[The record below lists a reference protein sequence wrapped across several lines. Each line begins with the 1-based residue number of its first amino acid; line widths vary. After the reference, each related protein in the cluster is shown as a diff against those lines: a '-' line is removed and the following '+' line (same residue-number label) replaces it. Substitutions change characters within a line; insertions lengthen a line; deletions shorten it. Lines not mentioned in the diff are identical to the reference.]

1 MKSEINILH
10 LEDNIY
16 DAELIEYILSS
27 NNLNPVIKRVD
38 KKDEF
43 INSIEH
49 GTYDLIISDNT
60 LNNFTG
66 LEALEL
72 INERNIETPFIFV
85 SGTIGEEIAIESLT
99 HGATDYVLK
108 HRIERLIPAVNRA
121 LKEFEDKSKLK
132 WTESELKKNEK
143 LYRLLTENASDLIS
157 KLSSDGIFL
166 FASKAS
172 KTLLGIDAMIG
183 KSIFDIIHPEEVEGV
198 KSILLEI
205 PKLKMK
211 TVEYRIQHLNGS
223 YFWCETSFQYIET
236 SGSINF
242 HEMIAVIRD
251 ISERK
256 NYESELLKS
265 KAKADEMNL
274 LKSNLLAN
282 MSHEFRTPLNG
293 IIGFAEILKS
303 ELKNKSY
310 IDYSS
315 RILSSGKRLLTTL
328 SSILNLSAFESEVP
342 NINLAPENLV
352 LIVDSVVQTFN
363 DYALNKELKYEYLP
377 SNKIIIV
384 NIDKMLFEQALT
396 NIIDNAFKFT
406 LKGKITVSIKVEN
419 KNNTN
424 FAVVSVAD
432 TGIGIS
438 ETNYEYIFK
447 DFKQVSEGYSR
458 KYEGLG
464 LGLPVAKRMIELIGG
479 EIVFESK
486 VEKGSTFHI
495 YLPLTGIKI
504 NDSSNNNFT
513 NDKPSLIK
521 QKLSEILYVED
532 NEMNYILMKRFLKDR
547 YIVVNASNGE
557 ISIELISKKIYPII
571 LMDINLGSGMNG
583 IDTLKIIKQDIRYNN
598 IPVIAVTGY
607 ALPSDRDRLLDSGF
621 NNIITKPFTKEEII
635 NLIKKSIGESKWN
648 QKMI

>member
-38 KKDEF
+38 KKEEF

-49 GTYDLIISDNT
+49 ETYDLIISDNT

-132 WTESELKKNEK
+132 WTESELRKNEK

-183 KSIFDIIHPEEVEGV
+183 KSIFDLVHPDELESV
-198 KSILLEI
+198 KSALLDA
-205 PKLKMK
+205 PKLKVK
-211 TVEYRIQHLNGS
+211 TLEYRIQHINGS

-265 KAKADEMNL
+265 KAKADEMNV

-342 NINLAPENLV
+342 NINLASENLV
-352 LIVDSVVQTFN
+352 LVVDSVVETFN

-406 LKGKITVSIKVEN
+406 LKGMISVSIKVEN

-424 FAVVSVAD
+424 FAVVSVTD

-438 ETNYEYIFK
+438 EINFDYIFK

-479 EIVFESK
+479 RIVFESK
-486 VEKGSTFHI
+486 VEIGSTFHI
-495 YLPLTGIKI
+495 YLPLTEIKI

-513 NDKPSLIK
+513 NDKPNLIK

-557 ISIELISKKIYPII
+557 IAIELISKKIYPII

-583 IDTLKIIKQDIRYNN
+583 IDTLKIIKQDVRYSK
-598 IPVIAVTGY
+598 IPVVAVTGY
-607 ALPSDRDRLLDSGF
+607 ALPSDRDRLLDNGF

-635 NLIKKSIGESKWN
+635 NLIMGTIGDSKWK
-648 QKMI
+648 QKIY

>member
-16 DAELIEYILSS
+16 DAELVEYILSS
-27 NNLNPVIKRVD
+27 NKLNPVIKRVD
-38 KKDEF
+38 KKEEF

-49 GTYDLIISDNT
+49 GSYDLIISDNT
-60 LNNFTG
+60 LNNFSG

-72 INERNIETPFIFV
+72 INKKKIETPFIFV

-143 LYRLLTENASDLIS
+143 LYRLLTENSSDLIS

-166 FASKAS
+166 FASRAS
-172 KTLLGIDAMIG
+172 KSLLGIETMIG
-183 KSIFDIIHPEEVEGV
+183 KSIFDIIHPDEVEAV

-205 PKLKMK
+205 PKLKTK
-211 TVEYRIQHLNGS
+211 TLEYRIHHRNGS
-223 YFWCETSFQYIET
+223 YFWCETSFQYLDVED
-236 SGSINF
+236 SSNLN
-242 HEMIAVIRD
+242 EMIAVIRD

-256 NYESELLKS
+256 HYESELLKS
-265 KAKADEMNL
+265 KAKADEMSL
-274 LKSNLLAN
+274 LKSHLLAN

-303 ELKNKSY
+303 ELKNKDY

-342 NINLAPENLV
+342 NINLASENLC
-352 LIVDSVVQTFN
+352 LIVDSVVETFN
-363 DYALNKELKYEYLP
+363 DYALSKELKYEYLH
-377 SNKIIIV
+377 SNKIIMV

-419 KNNTN
+419 KNNIE

-432 TGIGIS
+432 SGIGIS

-464 LGLPVAKRMIELIGG
+464 LGLPVAKRMIELLGG

-486 VEKGSTFHI
+486 VEIGSTFHI
-495 YLPLTGIKI
+495 YLPLTRIII
-504 NDSSNNNFT
+504 NDRGSNNFT
-513 NDKPSLIK
+513 NGKTNLSK

-557 ISIELISKKIYPII
+557 IAIDLTSKKTYLII
-571 LMDINLGSGMNG
+571 LMDINLGSGING
-583 IDTLKIIKQDIRYNN
+583 IDTLRVIKQDVRYSK
-598 IPVIAVTGY
+598 IPVFAVTGY
-607 ALPSDRDRLLDSGF
+607 ALPSDRDRLLDNGF
-621 NNIITKPFTKEEII
+621 NNILTKPFTKEEII
-635 NLIKKSIGESKWN
+635 NLIMGTIGDSI
-648 QKMI
+648 

>member
-352 LIVDSVVQTFN
+352 LIVDSVAETFN

-406 LKGKITVSIKVEN
+406 LKGKITVSIKVEI
-419 KNNTN
+419 KNDTN

-513 NDKPSLIK
+513 NDKPNLIK

>member
-1 MKSEINILH
+1 MKSKITILH

-38 KKDEF
+38 KKEEF

-132 WTESELKKNEK
+132 WTESELRKNEK

-166 FASKAS
+166 FASRAS
-172 KTLLGIDAMIG
+172 KILLGIETMIG

-205 PKLKMK
+205 PKLKTK

-223 YFWCETSFQYIET
+223 YFWCESSFQYLET

-342 NINLAPENLV
+342 NINLASENLV
-352 LIVDSVVQTFN
+352 LVVDSVVETFN

-406 LKGKITVSIKVEN
+406 LKGKITVSIKVEI

-438 ETNYEYIFK
+438 EINFDYIFK

-464 LGLPVAKRMIELIGG
+464 LGLPVAKRMLELIGG

-486 VEKGSTFHI
+486 VEIGSAFHI

-513 NDKPSLIK
+513 NDKPNLIK

-557 ISIELISKKIYPII
+557 IAIELISKKIYPII

-583 IDTLKIIKQDIRYNN
+583 IDTLKIIKQDVRYSK
-598 IPVIAVTGY
+598 IPVVAVTGY

>member
-72 INERNIETPFIFV
+72 ITERNIETPFIFV

-132 WTESELKKNEK
+132 WTESELRKNEK

-198 KSILLEI
+198 RSILLEI
-205 PKLKMK
+205 PKLKTK

-223 YFWCETSFQYIET
+223 YFWCESSFQYLEVDDN
-236 SGSINF
+236 INLN
-242 HEMIAVIRD
+242 EMIAVIRD

-256 NYESELLKS
+256 HYESELLKS

-342 NINLAPENLV
+342 NINLASENLV
-352 LIVDSVVQTFN
+352 LVVDSVVETFN

-406 LKGKITVSIKVEN
+406 IKGKITVSIKVEI

-424 FAVVSVAD
+424 FAVVSVTD

-438 ETNYEYIFK
+438 EINFDYIFK

-479 EIVFESK
+479 RIVFESK
-486 VEKGSTFHI
+486 VEIGSTFHI
-495 YLPLTGIKI
+495 YLPLTEIKI

-513 NDKPSLIK
+513 NDKPNLIK

-557 ISIELISKKIYPII
+557 IAIELISKKIYPII

-583 IDTLKIIKQDIRYNN
+583 IDTLKIIKQDVRYSK
-598 IPVIAVTGY
+598 IPVVAVTGY